1 MAAKETDLSPG
12 CRSSCCRTASRRT
25 CRRRKHL
32 RLSFIDGVARC
43 RESEAAA
50 GDKAVNLMGAN
61 LAQQFLRAGLLHEIQ
76 IHLMPVLLRTGVRLF
91 DQFGTENIELETVRV
106 VHSSGVT
113 HLWFR
118 VVK

>member
-1 MAAKETDLSPG
+1 VLPHSVPENVPEEKAPT
-12 CRSSCCRTASRRT
+12 TFVY
-25 CRRRKHL
+25 RRR
-32 RLSFIDGVARC
+32 GARC